1 MKIVKTMTMLTIVLG
16 MNINADAMGWSK
28 LKFWKKKEVACVDV
42 CVEDCIDSC
51 IDADCERD
59 SCWSTLHQKL
69 FVAPK
74 HWLADVC
81 RGTCCNVDVH
91 SSCVDNCVPDFCCEE
106 TCIGGDCVDIC
117 NRRDD
122 NRRLA
127 KLIYTSQT
135 ACDPRDRKKAVHRI
149 GSRFDCRCHP
159 EVMCALTYA
168 LRDCNAHV
176 RAEAADEIG
185 DQLRKRDCC
194 CSPEVIQAL
203 RCALNDESR
212 FVRRESAQALRR
224 CGIKVRRFSWL
235 YRKNCADGCVEN
247 CCVDDCCVDGCINT
261 CCVDNGCT
269 APRCVT
275 DEWIAAPE
283 KTAPPKAAP
292 KKAAAPKQKKKVAP
306 KPKAKKPVQLPKL
319 KNVQPKKIKSPKKP
333 VPAPKAAPKG
343 KSKKDKYVPDD
354 DATSFIM
361 PNVDIQ
367 ELLGAK

>member
-1 MKIVKTMTMLTIVLG
+1 MKIVKMMTMLTVVLG
-16 MNINADAMGWSK
+16 MNVNADAMSWSK

-51 IDADCERD
+51 IEADCARD

-69 FVAPK
+69 FAAPK

-106 TCIGGDCVDIC
+106 TCIGGDCVDLGNTC
-117 NRRDD
+117 DD

-127 KLIYTSQT
+127 QLIYTSQT

-168 LRDCNAHV
+168 LKDCNAHV

-194 CSPEVIQAL
+194 CSPEVVQAL

-235 YRKNCADGCVEN
+235 YRKNCDDGCI
-247 CCVDDCCVDGCINT
+247 DDCCVDDCINT
-261 CCVDNGCT
+261 CCVDDGCT
-269 APRCVT
+269 LPRCVT

-283 KTAPPKAAP
+283 KTAPKKAAP
-292 KKAAAPKQKKKVAP
+292 EVTAPKQKKKVAP
-306 KPKAKKPVQLPKL
+306 KPKAKKPVQLPKP
-319 KNVQPKKIKSPKKP
+319 KKAQPQKIKSPKKP
-333 VPAPKAAPKG
+333 VPAPKAAPKS

>member
-1 MKIVKTMTMLTIVLG
+1 MKVVRAMTMMLVVLG
-16 MNINADAMGWSK
+16 MNVDAGAMGWSK
-28 LKFWKKKEVACVDV
+28 LKFWKKKDVACVDV

-81 RGTCCNVDVH
+81 RGTCCNVDIH
-91 SSCVDNCVPDFCCEE
+91 SSCVESCVPDFCCDE
-106 TCIGGDCVDIC
+106 TCIGGDCVELC
-117 NRRDD
+117 STCDD

-127 KLIYTSQT
+127 RLIYTSQT

-159 EVMCALTYA
+159 EVMCALIYA
-168 LRDCNAHV
+168 LKDCNARV

-185 DQLRKRDCC
+185 DQLRKSDCCC

-212 FVRRESAQALRR
+212 SVRRESAQALRR

-235 YRKNCADGCVEN
+235 CRDSCLDGCVE
-247 CCVDDCCVDGCINT
+247 DGCVDGCLDT
-261 CCVDNGCT
+261 CCVSSSCT
-269 APRCVT
+269 TDSWVSAP
-275 DEWIAAPE
+275 EAAAPE
-283 KTAPPKAAP
+283 VAAPAP
-292 KKAAAPKQKKKVAP
+292 KKEAP
-306 KPKAKKPVQLPKL
+306 KPKAKKPVKLPQLK
-319 KNVQPKKIKSPKKP
+319 KVQPKKVEKKP
-333 VPAPKAAPKG
+333 VKKTPAPKPASKVKP
-343 KSKKDKYVPDD
+343 KKDKYVPQD